1 MKDFEKKYK
10 IVFRDINID
19 DNKKRDILNTIYK
32 NNNKHIYRK
41 ICMTTIVILVL
52 IGAFFSNTIVNAIK
66 KIYVVNKK
74 DNNKS
79 TCIIPNAIIDIGSD
93 NIFDILKNKAR
104 IMQKEL
110 EELLDIKVVSG
121 KYFDNNLEIIDLK
134 EENNNLAFARFNRNI
149 INLQDIYKEAY
160 NISTLEISLSFLTN
174 YASEET
180 SALKSAFDEKYIE
193 QPFDGKYANTFEVG
207 NCNDDNM
214 EIYHIDT
221 LNTDLY
227 IYKREL
233 PDKVKYSSDDIQSLM
248 FAFFEYD
255 NILYSLNGYFIS
267 ENMLKDFVSTLY

>member
-41 ICMTTIVILVL
+41 ICTATIVILVL

-79 TCIIPNAIIDIGSD
+79 TCIIPNAILDIGSD
-93 NIFDILKNKAR
+93 NIFDILKNKDR

-160 NISTLEISLSFLTN
+160 NISTLEVSLSFLTD

-180 SALKSAFDEKYIE
+180 KTLKSAFDDKYLE
-193 QPFDGKYANTFEVG
+193 ESFDGKYANIFEVG
-207 NCNDDNM
+207 NCDDNNM
-214 EIYHIDT
+214 EIYHIDN

-227 IYKREL
+227 IYKRKL
-233 PDKVKYSSDDIQSLM
+233 PDSIKYTSDDLQSLM
-248 FAFFEYD
+248 FAFFEFD